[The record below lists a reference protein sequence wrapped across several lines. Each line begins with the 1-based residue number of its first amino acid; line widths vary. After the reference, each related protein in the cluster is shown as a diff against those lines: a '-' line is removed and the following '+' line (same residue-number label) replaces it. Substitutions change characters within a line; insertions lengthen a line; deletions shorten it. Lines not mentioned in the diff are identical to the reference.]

1 MRRGGNQRRAARAS
15 HGGTQGEHRPT
26 GRGRCPSGRA
36 GPGSARPA
44 SGRCPGRHPLA
55 RHRPRTRRRT
65 DRLRGGCLGQRP
77 ERAPRGALGAARA
90 APRPAHA
97 RRRILL
103 AHALAHAA
111 HRAAVAPRACARGSS
126 RAGDGHGFPG
136 VGIGRARIRRIA
148 GLQRRRLPPA
158 PSHARRHRRDDGALR
173 RAPACPGA
181 GEPTIL
187 GRQPAEAGAGAR
199 ARAGPARASRGA
211 AHARRGY
218 RRHRI
223 HPRAAA
229 RAARRRLRDPPRLQR
244 AGRDPHPRRSRAG
257 DERRAHHRRARDRS
271 VHRSRAGAAH
281 GAEPSAGTGRGRVSA
296 APALPRWADIVVL
309 PLVNLGMA
317 LLVAGLVGALL
328 RPKPWDALS
337 LLVKG
342 AFGTTRG
349 FSYTLYYTTT
359 FIFTGLAVAV
369 AAHGG
374 LFNIG
379 AEGQALLGG
388 LGAGL
393 VALWLAND
401 LPAAIVLPLMV
412 VASASFGAGWAAVP
426 AYLQAYRGSHIVITT
441 IMFNFIAN
449 TLLVYLLVNVL
460 KAPGSMA
467 VGSAAF
473 GPAALPPT
481 AQEAL
486 APLGVEWP
494 SSPLNLS
501 FFLALLAA
509 VGA

>member
-1 MRRGGNQRRAARAS
+1 M
-15 HGGTQGEHRPT
+15 
-26 GRGRCPSGRA
+26 
-36 GPGSARPA
+36 
-44 SGRCPGRHPLA
+44 
-55 RHRPRTRRRT
+55 
-65 DRLRGGCLGQRP
+65 
-77 ERAPRGALGAARA
+77 
-90 APRPAHA
+90 
-97 RRRILL
+97 
-103 AHALAHAA
+103 
-111 HRAAVAPRACARGSS
+111 
-126 RAGDGHGFPG
+126 
-136 VGIGRARIRRIA
+136 
-148 GLQRRRLPPA
+148 
-158 PSHARRHRRDDGALR
+158 
-173 RAPACPGA
+173 
-181 GEPTIL
+181 
-187 GRQPAEAGAGAR
+187 
-199 ARAGPARASRGA
+199 
-211 AHARRGY
+211 
-218 RRHRI
+218 
-223 HPRAAA
+223 
-229 RAARRRLRDPPRLQR
+229 
-244 AGRDPHPRRSRAG
+244 
-257 DERRAHHRRARDRS
+257 
-271 VHRSRAGAAH
+271 
-281 GAEPSAGTGRGRVSA
+281 SA

-317 LLVAGLVGALL
+317 LLVAGVVVALIGQN
-328 RPKPWDALS
+328 PWDVLS

-393 VALWLAND
+393 VALWLANH

-467 VGSAAF
+467 VESAAF
-473 GPAALPPT
+473 GPAAFLPT
-481 AQEAL
+481 VQEAL
-486 APLGVEWP
+486 APLGIEWP

-509 VGA
+509 VGVYVYLWRTRAGYRLRTVGSSVRAAEYAGIRPAHQMMIAMGISGALAGLVGMNEIAGVNRRLLLDFVGGAGFTGIAVAMMGRNHPVGIILASLLFGALFQGGTEVSFEMPGFSRDMVVTLQGFIILFSGAMAYVLAPSLSRVIHGIPWTRSSPAR